1 MNIIEVAYKWHGGV
15 TKRSR
20 TDFIALHHAEAVKC
34 TPQDIHSWHVSNG
47 WTGIGYH
54 FFVRKDGTI
63 YRGRPLDVVGAHVQG
78 MNSCSIGI
86 CAEGD
91 YHTKEKTMPQAQK
104 KSIIELCQYL
114 KKNYYPNAKI
124 VGHRE
129 IGDSNCPGR
138 YYPLDE
144 IKFAV
149 AGGITVQAENPQK
162 IALDKLVVKGIITD
176 ASQWVLTDFLTN
188 AKAVRVLDLLSGGT
202 WTSEK
207 TNSSIHWAQPNVIS
221 LASKDGGSSDGTK
234 VIEDID
240 GMVNKLNVWISKAT
254 LLALVDKLTGGTK
267 EKYKNRKTDH
277 WGRNFLDSLCDKGII
292 TDVKYWD
299 SDFEATVENGVFLVL
314 CCNAFG
320 L

>member
-1 MNIIEVAYKWHGGV
+1 MNIIEVAYKWHGGF

-149 AGGITVQAENPQK
+149 AG
-162 IALDKLVVKGIITD
+162 
-176 ASQWVLTDFLTN
+176 
-188 AKAVRVLDLLSGGT
+188 
-202 WTSEK
+202 
-207 TNSSIHWAQPNVIS
+207 
-221 LASKDGGSSDGTK
+221 
-234 VIEDID
+234 
-240 GMVNKLNVWISKAT
+240 
-254 LLALVDKLTGGTK
+254 
-267 EKYKNRKTDH
+267 
-277 WGRNFLDSLCDKGII
+277 
-292 TDVKYWD
+292 
-299 SDFEATVENGVFLVL
+299 
-314 CCNAFG
+314 
-320 L
+320 

>member
-1 MNIIEVAYKWHGGV
+1 MQIIDEKYNWNGGF
-15 TKRSR
+15 TSR
-20 TDFIALHHAEAVKC
+20 FKTDYIVLHHAEAVKC
-34 TPQDIHSWHVSNG
+34 TAQDVHSWHRANG

-63 YRGRPLDVVGAHVQG
+63 YRGRPINVVGAHVQG

-144 IKFAV
+144 IKNMKYTEVLTMEQYNELKDLINAQAAKIADLQDVNRQLVAV
-149 AGGITVQAENPQK
+149 VQTTMIYDYVDDNMPDWAKKAVQAAMACGAIQG
-162 IALDKLVVKGIITD
+162 D
-176 ASQWVLTDFLTN
+176 
-188 AKAVRVLDLLSGGT
+188 
-202 WTSEK
+202 
-207 TNSSIHWAQPNVIS
+207 
-221 LASKDGGSSDGTK
+221 
-234 VIEDID
+234 
-240 GMVNKLNVWISKAT
+240 
-254 LLALVDKLTGGTK
+254 
-267 EKYKNRKTDH
+267 
-277 WGRNFLDSLCDKGII
+277 
-292 TDVKYWD
+292 
-299 SDFEATVENGVFLVL
+299 ENGRL
-314 CCNAFG
+314 G
-320 L
+320 LSYKDLRTIVREYRCGLYNR

>member
-1 MNIIEVAYKWHGGV
+1 MQIIDEKYNWNGGF
-15 TKRSR
+15 TSR
-20 TDFIALHHAEAVKC
+20 FKTDYIVLHHAEAVKC
-34 TPQDIHSWHVSNG
+34 TAQDVHSWHRANG

-63 YRGRPLDVVGAHVQG
+63 YRGRPINVVGAHVQG

-144 IKFAV
+144 IKNMKY
-149 AGGITVQAENPQK
+149 TE
-162 IALDKLVVKGIITD
+162 
-176 ASQWVLTDFLTN
+176 VLTMEQYNEL
-188 AKAVRVLDLLSGGT
+188 KSLI
-202 WTSEK
+202 EK
-207 TNSSIHWAQPNVIS
+207 QSAEIA
-221 LASKDGGSSDGTK
+221 D
-234 VIEDID
+234 
-240 GMVNKLNVWISKAT
+240 
-254 LLALVDKLTGGTK
+254 
-267 EKYKNRKTDH
+267 
-277 WGRNFLDSLCDKGII
+277 
-292 TDVKYWD
+292 
-299 SDFEATVENGVFLVL
+299 
-314 CCNAFG
+314 
-320 L
+320 